1 MENLNTHQRGNM
13 PSYTVETLAN
23 GTKVCINATHRFG
36 TDAFLLSHFA
46 AVKYKEKALDIGT
59 GCGIIPLRWKDMG
72 HKGLAFGVEIDI
84 EGINLLDESIALNN
98 IENLTGFCADIR
110 SFSYPE
116 SLDVVTC
123 NPPYFTAGKPKDN
136 EKKASFRHQITLND
150 DDVAAAAYRLL
161 KDNGRLCVCQR
172 PDQLARVFYAMKQ
185 NRIEPKV
192 IRFVR
197 QRKNS
202 PHPWLVLVDGR
213 KNGGVGL
220 TVMPD
225 LIMEAENGSFSEEVQ
240 RIYGKIK

>member
-1 MENLNTHQRGNM
+1 ME
-13 PSYTVETLAN
+13 YTIETLAH
-23 GTKVCINATHRFG
+23 GTKVCINNTHRFG

-46 AVKYKEKALDIGT
+46 EVKYAQKALDIGT

-72 HKGLAFGVEIDI
+72 HRGEAYGLEIDPMGTQLMNRSI
-84 EGINLLDESIALNN
+84 ELNGFT
-98 IENLTGFCADIR
+98 NLTAICADVR
-110 SFSYPE
+110 EFKTE
-116 SLDVVTC
+116 KADFDVITC
-123 NPPYFTAGKPKDN
+123 NPPYFTAGKPKDD
-136 EKKASFRHQITLND
+136 EKKASFRHQLTLTD

-161 KDNGRLCVCQR
+161 RDNGKLCICQR
-172 PDQLARVFYAMKQ
+172 PDQLAQVIYAMKN

-213 KNGGVGL
+213 KNGGKSL

-225 LIMEAENGSFSEEVQ
+225 LIMESDDGSGFSQEIQ
-240 RIYGKIK
+240 RIYGKIE

>member
-1 MENLNTHQRGNM
+1 ME
-13 PSYTVETLAN
+13 YTVETLAH
-23 GTKVCINATHRFG
+23 GTKVCINNTHRFG

-46 AVKYKEKALDIGT
+46 EVKYAQKALDMGT

-72 HKGLAFGVEIDI
+72 HKGEAFGLEIDQQ
-84 EGINLLDESIALNN
+84 GTDLLKESIRLNGY
-98 IENLTGFCADIR
+98 ENLTAINGDVRQFKTEKAD
-110 SFSYPE
+110 F
-116 SLDVVTC
+116 DVITC
-123 NPPYFTAGKPKDN
+123 NPPYFTAGKPKDD
-136 EKKASFRHQITLND
+136 EKKASFRHQLTLTD

-161 KDNGRLCVCQR
+161 RDNGKLCICQR
-172 PDQLARVFYAMKQ
+172 PDQLAQVIFAMKN

-213 KNGGVGL
+213 KNGGVSL

-225 LIMEAENGSFSEEVQ
+225 LIMENEQGDFSEEVLK
-240 RIYGKIK
+240 IYNKI

>member
-1 MENLNTHQRGNM
+1 ME
-13 PSYTVETLAN
+13 YTVETLAH
-23 GTKVCINATHRFG
+23 GTKVCINNTHRFG

-46 AVKYKEKALDIGT
+46 EVKYAQKALDMGT

-72 HKGLAFGVEIDI
+72 HKGEAFGLEIDQQ
-84 EGINLLDESIALNN
+84 GTDLLKESIRLNGY
-98 IENLTGFCADIR
+98 ENLTAINGDVREFRTEKAD
-110 SFSYPE
+110 F
-116 SLDVVTC
+116 DVITC
-123 NPPYFTAGKPKDN
+123 NPPYFTAGKPKDD
-136 EKKASFRHQITLND
+136 EKKASFRHQLTLTD

-161 KDNGRLCVCQR
+161 RDNGKLCICQR
-172 PDQLARVFYAMKQ
+172 PDQLAQVIFAMKS

-213 KNGGVGL
+213 KNGGKSL

-225 LIMEAENGSFSEEVQ
+225 LFMEDDNGGPSIELQ
-240 RIYGKIK
+240 KIYGKIE

>member
-1 MENLNTHQRGNM
+1 ME
-13 PSYTVETLAN
+13 YTVETLAH
-23 GTKVCINATHRFG
+23 GTKVCINNTHRFG

-46 AVKYKEKALDIGT
+46 EVKYAQKALDMGT

-72 HKGLAFGVEIDI
+72 HKGEAFGLEIDQQ
-84 EGINLLDESIALNN
+84 GTDLLKESIRLNGY
-98 IENLTGFCADIR
+98 ENLTAINGDVRQFKTEKAD
-110 SFSYPE
+110 F
-116 SLDVVTC
+116 DVITC
-123 NPPYFTAGKPKDN
+123 NPPYFTAGKPKDD
-136 EKKASFRHQITLND
+136 EKKASFRHQLTLTD

-161 KDNGRLCVCQR
+161 RDNGKLCICQR
-172 PDQLARVFYAMKQ
+172 PDQLAQVIFAMKN

-213 KNGGVGL
+213 KNGGKSL

-225 LIMEAENGSFSEEVQ
+225 LFMEDDNGGPSIELQ
-240 RIYGKIK
+240 KIYGKIE

>member
-1 MENLNTHQRGNM
+1 ME
-13 PSYTVETLAN
+13 YTVETLAH
-23 GTKVCINATHRFG
+23 GTKVCINNTHRFG

-46 AVKYKEKALDIGT
+46 EVMYARKALDMGT

-72 HKGLAFGVEIDI
+72 HKGEAFGLEIDQQ
-84 EGINLLDESIALNN
+84 GTDLLKESIRLNGY
-98 IENLTGFCADIR
+98 ENLTAINGDVREFKTEKAD
-110 SFSYPE
+110 F
-116 SLDVVTC
+116 DVITC
-123 NPPYFTAGKPKDN
+123 NPPYFTAGKPKDD
-136 EKKASFRHQITLND
+136 EKKASFRHQLTLTD

-161 KDNGRLCVCQR
+161 RDNGKLCICQR
-172 PDQLARVFYAMKQ
+172 PDQLAQVIFAMKS

-213 KNGGVGL
+213 KNGGKSL

-225 LIMEAENGSFSEEVQ
+225 LFMEDDNGGPSIELQ
-240 RIYGKIK
+240 KIYGKIE

>member
-1 MENLNTHQRGNM
+1 ME
-13 PSYTVETLAN
+13 YTVETLAH
-23 GTKVCINATHRFG
+23 GTKVCINNTHRFG

-46 AVKYKEKALDIGT
+46 EVKYAQKALDMGT

-72 HKGLAFGVEIDI
+72 HNGEAFGLEIDQQ
-84 EGINLLDESIALNN
+84 GTDLLKESIRLNGY
-98 IENLTGFCADIR
+98 ENLTAINGDVREFRTEKAD
-110 SFSYPE
+110 F
-116 SLDVVTC
+116 DVITC
-123 NPPYFTAGKPKDN
+123 NPPYFTAGKPKDD
-136 EKKASFRHQITLND
+136 EKKASFRHQLTLTD

-161 KDNGRLCVCQR
+161 RDNGKLCICQR
-172 PDQLARVFYAMKQ
+172 PDQLAQVIFAMKS

-213 KNGGVGL
+213 KNGGKSL

-225 LIMEAENGSFSEEVQ
+225 LFMEDDNGGPSIELQ
-240 RIYGKIK
+240 KIYGKIE